1 MRFLGVAAV
10 VLAFGIAP
18 VAHGQSAPV
27 EIADGLAP
35 VPPPPAAML
44 VVPSADL
51 AESPLRPLGEAVVG
65 LGGLAGLLLF
75 DGAATL
81 VAWSACGG
89 RGIFDGPADECFD
102 PAFYAI
108 AGVLGAAS
116 VALVPL
122 AIWGVGRQHDGAG
135 DLGWTM
141 LGYAI
146 GSAAWAVVPAAAALE
161 VEEGALA
168 ALIVSAIA
176 AQITGAVLGFE
187 ISSSDNAE
195 RAAVTPNED

>member
-1 MRFLGVAAV
+1 VVPGAHRDSAARGARHAGAHFAGRRTGPRLAWFRRMRFLGVAAV

-81 VAWSACGG
+81 VA
-89 RGIFDGPADECFD
+89 
-102 PAFYAI
+102 
-108 AGVLGAAS
+108 
-116 VALVPL
+116 
-122 AIWGVGRQHDGAG
+122 
-135 DLGWTM
+135 
-141 LGYAI
+141 
-146 GSAAWAVVPAAAALE
+146 
-161 VEEGALA
+161 
-168 ALIVSAIA
+168 
-176 AQITGAVLGFE
+176 
-187 ISSSDNAE
+187 
-195 RAAVTPNED
+195 